1 MPQPKWY
8 FEDFKVGQPI
18 DLGSCVVSEEEIVRF
33 AEQFDPQPFHIDPA
47 AAAQS
52 IYGGIIASGWHTCS
66 LMMRQVVK
74 GVFGEA
80 AGLGSPGIDQIRWI
94 RPLRGGDS
102 LHVVMTVLEV
112 RPSGSKPDR
121 GVIKMLW
128 EASNQHGEAIATV
141 RSLGMFQ
148 RRPAQGPDSHAGE

>member
-1 MPQPKWY
+1 MSQPKWY
-8 FEDFKVGQPI
+8 FEDFEIGRPI
-18 DLGSCVVSEEEIVRF
+18 DLGSCLVSEEEIVRF
-33 AEQFDPQPFHIDPA
+33 AEQFDPQPFHVDPD

-74 GVFGEA
+74 GVFGDA
-80 AGLGSPGIDQIRWI
+80 AGLGSPGIDEIRWI
-94 RPLRGGDS
+94 KPLRGGDT
-102 LHVVMTVLEV
+102 LHVVMTALEA

-128 EASNQHGEAIATV
+128 EASNQHGDAVATV

-148 RRPAQGPDSHAGE
+148 RRPVQGSVDRARE

>member
-8 FEDFKVGQPI
+8 FEDLEIGQPL
-18 DLGSCVVSEEEIVRF
+18 DLGSCVVTEEEIVRF
-33 AEQFDPQPFHIDPA
+33 AEQFDPQPFHVDPD

-74 GVFGEA
+74 GLLGES
-80 AGLGSPGIDQIRWI
+80 AGLGSPGIDEIRWI
-94 RPLRGGDS
+94 RPLRGGDT
-102 LHVVMTVLEV
+102 LHVVMTVLEA
-112 RPSGSKPDR
+112 RPSVSKPDR
-121 GVIKMLW
+121 GVVKMLW
-128 EASNQHGEAIATV
+128 EASNQHGEAVATV

-148 RRPAQGPDSHAGE
+148 RRSAQGPVDRAKE